1 MIDSNQVLHDEINR
15 LASRVSVL
23 SKSYC
28 ELRVFSD
35 KEIDS
40 YFELTNSPIIVHA
53 LRISNGFNHHKK
65 EEPKKEQ
72 KEAGKE
78 EKVEEAQG

>member
-1 MIDSNQVLHDEINR
+1 MNGYKEDKKKPGVYYPDKEIP
-15 LASRVSVL
+15 L
-23 SKSYC
+23 SF
-28 ELRVFSD
+28 LNFSD
-35 KEIDS
+35 KEIDR